1 MRFSELNITSNL
13 TFLKGGSS
21 PEEYAQLAA
30 LIGLKSIAI
39 ADENSVA
46 WIVRAYS
53 ELKEIAHQVSKRK
66 KIDHKYGKIGP
77 ILKSPTIQ
85 QSAQIFNIPKLLPAT
100 RLVLEEKIMITVLP
114 IDKNG
119 WSKLT
124 QLLSLGNLRAPKG
137 KCYLNLSDII
147 QNTRNMYFLIHP
159 PILKKGQ
166 KKPYNLMKQIRKLIS
181 SFPKHT

>member
-1 MRFSELNITSNL
+1 MRFSELNITSNF

-46 WIVRAYS
+46 GIVRAYS

-114 IDKNG
+114 
-119 WSKLT
+119 
-124 QLLSLGNLRAPKG
+124 LSL
-137 KCYLNLSDII
+137 
-147 QNTRNMYFLIHP
+147 IH
-159 PILKKGQ
+159 I
-166 KKPYNLMKQIRKLIS
+166 
-181 SFPKHT
+181 

>member
-1 MRFSELNITSNL
+1 MRFSELNITSNF

-46 WIVRAYS
+46 GIVRAYS

-77 ILKSPTIQ
+77 ILKSPTIGYIIGFFIA
-85 QSAQIFNIPKLLPAT
+85 AQIIGNMSQKPTIGIAT
-100 RLVLEEKIMITVLP
+100 GTFAIYTCGVIGLMITLNMSP
-114 IDKNG
+114 IEAIGIGVYPFIIGDLIKA
-119 WSKLT
+119 SLA
-124 QLLSLGNLRAPKG
+124 LSL
-137 KCYLNLSDII
+137 
-147 QNTRNMYFLIHP
+147 IH
-159 PILKKGQ
+159 I
-166 KKPYNLMKQIRKLIS
+166 
-181 SFPKHT
+181 